1 MGTGA
6 LVPADVTELIDR
18 LVEDVPDFPK
28 AGVVFKDLGPLLAD
42 AGALAAVIDAL
53 AAAGRDAEGNPVID
67 KVVGMESRG
76 FIFGAPVA
84 VALGA
89 GFVPVRK
96 PGKLPAAT
104 HTVSYTL
111 EYGEATLEVQANE
124 IVPGDRV
131 LIVDDVLATGGA
143 AAATVDLIRQ
153 CGAEVQGVAVVL
165 ELSFLHGRDG
175 LDGVPLTALRTL

>member
-1 MGTGA
+1 MRRIP
-6 LVPADVTELIDR
+6 VRPDIADLIDR
-18 LVEDVPDFPK
+18 LVEDVPDFPQ
-28 AGVVFKDLGPLLAD
+28 AGVVFKDLGPLMAD
-42 AGALAAVIDAL
+42 AEALATVIESL
-53 AAAGRDAEGNPVID
+53 GTAGRDPGGNPVVD

-104 HTVSYTL
+104 HAVSYTL

-124 IVPGDRV
+124 IEPGDRV
-131 LIVDDVLATGGA
+131 LIVDDVLATGGT

-153 CGAEVQGVAVVL
+153 CGAEVRGVAVVI

>member
-1 MGTGA
+1 VAAEVAA
-6 LVPADVTELIDR
+6 LLDR

-28 AGVVFKDLGPLLAD
+28 AGVVFKDLGPLMAD
-42 AGALAAVIDAL
+42 AGALAAVIESL
-53 AAAGRDAEGNPVID
+53 AAAGRDADGTPVID

-84 VALGA
+84 IALGA

-104 HTVSYTL
+104 HAVSYTL

-131 LIVDDVLATGGA
+131 LIIDDVLATGGT
-143 AAATVDLIRQ
+143 AAATVDLIGQ
-153 CGAEVQGVAVVL
+153 CGGQVLGVAVVL